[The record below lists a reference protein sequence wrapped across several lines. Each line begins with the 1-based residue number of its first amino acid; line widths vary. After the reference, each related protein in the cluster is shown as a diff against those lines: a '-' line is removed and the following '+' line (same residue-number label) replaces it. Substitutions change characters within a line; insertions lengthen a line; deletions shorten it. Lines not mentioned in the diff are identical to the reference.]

1 MGDMGDRGDRVDKD
15 DIDREHICST
25 LLKILDLDSWNSF
38 YLCDIYNDPDK
49 KLAILSLKDSASISF
64 DYDFSDD
71 LYVLLFVCLK
81 HQGFLIN
88 GLRAVRDGSHTY
100 RYFIFREGMVPVKNT
115 AHD

>member
-1 MGDMGDRGDRVDKD
+1 M
-15 DIDREHICST
+15 
-25 LLKILDLDSWNSF
+25 DSSNSF

-49 KLAILSLKDSASISF
+49 KLAILNIKDSASISF

-88 GLRAVRDGSHTY
+88 GLRAVRHGSHTY